1 METKFVRL
9 DYKNSPAASAVS
21 EEHRKAIEEQAADG
35 FSYAGYFPVKMGPS
49 GKMLAADGA
58 SWLRA
63 RYSPGTFRGNYGI
76 RQYDCYKECACR
88 KNVEADAGRIN

>member
-21 EEHRKAIEEQAADG
+21 EEHRKVIEEQAADD

-49 GKMLAADGA
+49 GKMLAADLVFQRE
-58 SWLRA
+58 S
-63 RYSPGTFRGNYGI
+63 
-76 RQYDCYKECACR
+76 K
-88 KNVEADAGRIN
+88 